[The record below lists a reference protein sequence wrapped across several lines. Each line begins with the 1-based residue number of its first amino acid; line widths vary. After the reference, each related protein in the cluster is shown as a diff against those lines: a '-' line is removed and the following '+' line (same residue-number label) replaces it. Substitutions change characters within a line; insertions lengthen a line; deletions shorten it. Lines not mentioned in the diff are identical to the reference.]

1 MIPGYPEND
10 THKFNLIPVYD
21 VEWLDTDT
29 IPTTNTSKTVTSEN
43 KAKR

>member
-21 VEWLDTDT
+21 VEWLDTD
-29 IPTTNTSKTVTSEN
+29 KDFVM
-43 KAKR
+43 